1 MRVSFVETMR
11 GTLEDEQGARTPVEF
26 TLHVEAPSARAFVFD
41 GRCVARGVLKAPG
54 FAPEV
59 PCDGEVHLTRVP
71 PSIGYR
77 LHARGADGTLL
88 TLAGTKQVALTR
100 VLSTM
105 TTLPVTLTDERGA
118 VRARGVMTFDLKEL
132 APFLATFS
140 PLAKRP
146 KALVDAARAAA
157 RRRALVEHPV

>member
-11 GTLEDEQGARTPVEF
+11 GTLEDERGASTPVEF
-26 TLHVEAPSARAFVFD
+26 TLHVEAPSTRAFLLD
-41 GRCVARGVLKAPG
+41 GRCAARGVLKAPG
-54 FAPEV
+54 FAPEA
-59 PCDGEVHLTRVP
+59 PCDGEVHITRVP

-77 LHARGADGTLL
+77 LHARGADGAML

-100 VLSTM
+100 VLGTM
-105 TTLPVTLTDERGA
+105 TTLPVTLTDEHGA
-118 VRARGVMTFDLKEL
+118 LRARGVLRFDLKDL

-140 PLAKRP
+140 PLATRP

-157 RRRALVEHPV
+157 RRRALMEGGA